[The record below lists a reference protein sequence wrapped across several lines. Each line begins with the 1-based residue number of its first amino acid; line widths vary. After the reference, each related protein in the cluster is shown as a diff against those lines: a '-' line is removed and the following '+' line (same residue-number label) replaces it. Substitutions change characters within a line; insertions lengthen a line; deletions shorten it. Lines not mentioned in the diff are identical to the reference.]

1 MTAPVI
7 ELRGVHKSYRL
18 GEHRVAALRGVDLS
32 VLPGELVALTGPSGS
47 GKSTLLNL
55 AGLID
60 APDAGEVLLRG
71 RRADARDEGAAT
83 VLRRDAIGFIFQ
95 SFNLIP
101 ALTAQENVEYP
112 LLFNYHDR
120 AARRERAADLLATV
134 GLADRAHHYPR
145 EMSGGEQQRVAIA
158 RALAGDPLIVL
169 ADEPTGNLDSK
180 TRDEI
185 FGLMRQV
192 NRERETTFL
201 IVTHERELG
210 RRADRTIELLDGRVV
225 S

>member
-1 MTAPVI
+1 METIIETIHVNKAYNDQVTALADVNFSI
-7 ELRGVHKSYRL
+7 GKGEFIALL
-18 GEHRVAALRGVDLS
+18 GR
-32 VLPGELVALTGPSGS
+32 SGS
-47 GKSTLLNL
+47 GKSTLLNIL
-55 AGLID
+55 GGLD
-60 APDAGEVLLRG
+60 APTSGEVRIGDKSVDFGDRKALI
-71 RRADARDEGAAT
+71 T
-83 VLRRDAIGFIFQ
+83 LRRESIGFVFQ

-120 AARRERAADLLATV
+120 AVRRERAAELLSTV

-158 RALAGDPLIVL
+158 RALVGDPLIVL

-185 FGLMRQV
+185 FELMRRV

-210 RRADRTIELLDGRVV
+210 RRTDRTIELLDGSVV

>member
-1 MTAPVI
+1 METIIEARHLNKAYNDRVTALLDVNLAI
-7 ELRGVHKSYRL
+7 WK
-18 GEHRVAALRGVDLS
+18 GEF
-32 VLPGELVALTGPSGS
+32 VALLGRSGS
-47 GKSTLLNL
+47 GKSTLLNIL
-55 AGLID
+55 GGLD
-60 APDAGEVLLRG
+60 APTSGEIRIDGKNIDFSDRKALI
-71 RRADARDEGAAT
+71 A
-83 VLRRDAIGFIFQ
+83 LRRGSIGFIFQ

-120 AARRERAADLLATV
+120 AARRERAADLLSLV

-210 RRADRTIELLDGRVV
+210 RRTDRTIKLLDGRVV

>member
-1 MTAPVI
+1 METIIEANHLNKAYNDRVTALLDVNLAI
-7 ELRGVHKSYRL
+7 WK
-18 GEHRVAALRGVDLS
+18 GEF
-32 VLPGELVALTGPSGS
+32 VALLGRSGS
-47 GKSTLLNL
+47 GKSTLLNIL
-55 AGLID
+55 GGLD
-60 APDAGEVLLRG
+60 APTSGEIRIDGKCIDFSDRKALI
-71 RRADARDEGAAT
+71 A
-83 VLRRDAIGFIFQ
+83 LRRGSIGFIFQ

-210 RRADRTIELLDGRVV
+210 QRADRTIELLDGRVV

>member
-1 MTAPVI
+1 METIIETRHLNKAYNDRVI
-7 ELRGVHKSYRL
+7 ALADVNLTIEKGEFIALL
-18 GEHRVAALRGVDLS
+18 GR
-32 VLPGELVALTGPSGS
+32 SGS
-47 GKSTLLNL
+47 GKSTLLNIL
-55 AGLID
+55 GGLD
-60 APDAGEVLLRG
+60 APTSGEVRIDGKNIDFSDRKSLI
-71 RRADARDEGAAT
+71 T
-83 VLRRDAIGFIFQ
+83 LRRESIGFIFQ

-120 AARRERAADLLATV
+120 TTRRERAADLLLLV
-134 GLADRAHHYPR
+134 GLGDRAHHYPR

-158 RALAGDPLIVL
+158 RALVGDPLIIL

-185 FGLMRQV
+185 FSLMRQV
-192 NRERETTFL
+192 NRERDTTFL

-210 RRADRTIELLDGRVV
+210 KRTDRTIELLDGSVV
-225 S
+225 T

>member
-1 MTAPVI
+1 MEPII
-7 ELRGVHKSYRL
+7 ETR
-18 GEHRVAALRGVDLS
+18 DLS
-32 VLPGELVALTGPSGS
+32 KVYNDRVTALADVNLAVWKGEFIALLGRSGS
-47 GKSTLLNL
+47 GKSTLLNIL
-55 AGLID
+55 GGLD
-60 APDAGEVLLRG
+60 APTSGEVRIGGKSVDFGDRKALI
-71 RRADARDEGAAT
+71 A
-83 VLRRDAIGFIFQ
+83 LRRESIGFIFQ

-112 LLFNYHDR
+112 LLFNYHEK

-158 RALAGDPLIVL
+158 RALVGDPLIVL
-169 ADEPTGNLDSK
+169 ADEPTGNLDSR

-185 FGLMRQV
+185 FDLMRRV

-210 RRADRTIELLDGRVV
+210 KRTDRTIELLDGRVV
-225 S
+225 P

>member
-1 MTAPVI
+1 METIIETIHVNKAYNDQVTALADVNFSI
-7 ELRGVHKSYRL
+7 GKGEFIALL
-18 GEHRVAALRGVDLS
+18 GR
-32 VLPGELVALTGPSGS
+32 SGS
-47 GKSTLLNL
+47 GKSTLLNIL
-55 AGLID
+55 GGLD
-60 APDAGEVLLRG
+60 APTSGEVRIGDKSVDFGDRKALI
-71 RRADARDEGAAT
+71 T
-83 VLRRDAIGFIFQ
+83 LRREAIGFVFQ

-112 LLFNYHDR
+112 LLFNYHDK
-120 AARRERAADLLATV
+120 AVRRERAAGLLSLV

-158 RALAGDPLIVL
+158 RALVGDPLIVL

-185 FGLMRQV
+185 FELMRRV

-210 RRADRTIELLDGRVV
+210 RRTDRTIELLDGSVV

>member
-1 MTAPVI
+1 METIIEAMHLNKAYNDQVTALLDVNFAI
-7 ELRGVHKSYRL
+7 GK
-18 GEHRVAALRGVDLS
+18 GEF
-32 VLPGELVALTGPSGS
+32 VALLGRSGS
-47 GKSTLLNL
+47 GKSTLLNIL
-55 AGLID
+55 GGLD
-60 APDAGEVLLRG
+60 APTSGEIRIDGKNIDFSDRKALI
-71 RRADARDEGAAT
+71 A
-83 VLRRDAIGFIFQ
+83 LRRGSIGFIFQ

-210 RRADRTIELLDGRVV
+210 KRADRTIELLDGRVV

>member
-1 MTAPVI
+1 METIIEARHLNKAYNDRVTALADVNFAI
-7 ELRGVHKSYRL
+7 WK
-18 GEHRVAALRGVDLS
+18 GEF
-32 VLPGELVALTGPSGS
+32 VALLGRSGS
-47 GKSTLLNL
+47 GKSTLLNIL
-55 AGLID
+55 GGLD
-60 APDAGEVLLRG
+60 APTSGEVHIDGNIIDFTDRKALI
-71 RRADARDEGAAT
+71 A
-83 VLRRDAIGFIFQ
+83 LRRGSIGFVFQ

-112 LLFNYHDR
+112 LLFNYHNR
-120 AARRERAADLLATV
+120 ANRRERAAELLSLV
-134 GLADRAHHYPR
+134 GLEDRAHHYPR

-158 RALAGDPLIVL
+158 RALVGNPFIVL

-185 FGLMRQV
+185 FTLMRQV
-192 NRERETTFL
+192 NQERETTFL

-210 RRADRTIELLDGRVV
+210 RRTDRVIKLLDGSVV

>member
-1 MTAPVI
+1 METIIEAKHLNKAYNDRVTALADVNLAVWKGEFI
-7 ELRGVHKSYRL
+7 ALL
-18 GEHRVAALRGVDLS
+18 GR
-32 VLPGELVALTGPSGS
+32 SGS
-47 GKSTLLNL
+47 GKSTLLNIL
-55 AGLID
+55 GGLD
-60 APDAGEVLLRG
+60 APTSGEIRIDGKNIDFSDRKALI
-71 RRADARDEGAAT
+71 A
-83 VLRRDAIGFIFQ
+83 LRRGSIGFIFQ

>member
-1 MTAPVI
+1 MEPIIEARRLNKAYNDRVTALLDVNLAI
-7 ELRGVHKSYRL
+7 WK
-18 GEHRVAALRGVDLS
+18 GEF
-32 VLPGELVALTGPSGS
+32 VALLGRSGS
-47 GKSTLLNL
+47 GKSTLLNIL
-55 AGLID
+55 GGLD
-60 APDAGEVLLRG
+60 APTSGEIRIDGKNIDFSDRKALI
-71 RRADARDEGAAT
+71 A
-83 VLRRDAIGFIFQ
+83 LRRGSIGFIFQ

-158 RALAGDPLIVL
+158 RALAGDPLIIL

-210 RRADRTIELLDGRVV
+210 RRTDRTIKLLDGRVV

>member
-1 MTAPVI
+1 METIIEAMHLNKAYNDQVTALLDVNFAI
-7 ELRGVHKSYRL
+7 WK
-18 GEHRVAALRGVDLS
+18 GEF
-32 VLPGELVALTGPSGS
+32 VALLGRSGS
-47 GKSTLLNL
+47 GKSTLLNIL
-55 AGLID
+55 GGLD
-60 APDAGEVLLRG
+60 APTSGEVRIDG
-71 RRADARDEGAAT
+71 RNVDFGDRKALIA
-83 VLRRDAIGFIFQ
+83 LRREAIGFIFQ

-112 LLFNYHDR
+112 LLFNYHEK

-158 RALAGDPLIVL
+158 RALVGDPLIVL
-169 ADEPTGNLDSK
+169 ADEPTGNLDSR

-185 FGLMRQV
+185 FDLMRRV

-210 RRADRTIELLDGRVV
+210 KRTDRTIELLDGSVV

>member
-1 MTAPVI
+1 METIIEAMHLNKAYNDQVTALLDVNFAI
-7 ELRGVHKSYRL
+7 GK
-18 GEHRVAALRGVDLS
+18 GEF
-32 VLPGELVALTGPSGS
+32 VALLGRSGS
-47 GKSTLLNL
+47 GKSTLLNIL
-55 AGLID
+55 GGLD
-60 APDAGEVLLRG
+60 APTSGEIRIDGKCIDFSDRKALI
-71 RRADARDEGAAT
+71 A
-83 VLRRDAIGFIFQ
+83 LRRGSIGFIFQ

-112 LLFNYHDR
+112 LLFNYHEK

-158 RALAGDPLIVL
+158 RALVGDPLIVL
-169 ADEPTGNLDSK
+169 ADEPTGNLDSR

-185 FGLMRQV
+185 FDLMRRV

-210 RRADRTIELLDGRVV
+210 KRTDRTIELLDGSVV

>member
-1 MTAPVI
+1 METIIEAKHLNKAYNDRVTALMDVNLAI
-7 ELRGVHKSYRL
+7 WK
-18 GEHRVAALRGVDLS
+18 GEF
-32 VLPGELVALTGPSGS
+32 VALLGRSGS
-47 GKSTLLNL
+47 GKSTLLNIL
-55 AGLID
+55 GGLD
-60 APDAGEVLLRG
+60 APTSGEIRIDGKNIDFSDRKALI
-71 RRADARDEGAAT
+71 A
-83 VLRRDAIGFIFQ
+83 LRRGSIGFIFQ

-210 RRADRTIELLDGRVV
+210 RRTDRTIKLLDGRVV

>member
-1 MTAPVI
+1 METIIETNHLGKAYNDRVTALADVNFVI
-7 ELRGVHKSYRL
+7 RK
-18 GEHRVAALRGVDLS
+18 GEF
-32 VLPGELVALTGPSGS
+32 VALLGRSGS
-47 GKSTLLNL
+47 GKSTLLHIL
-55 AGLID
+55 GGLD
-60 APDAGEVLLRG
+60 APTSGEVWINGKSIDFSDRKALI
-71 RRADARDEGAAT
+71 A
-83 VLRRDAIGFIFQ
+83 LRRESIGFIFQ

-101 ALTAQENVEYP
+101 ALTARENIEYP

-120 AARRERAADLLATV
+120 VARRERATDLLSLV
-134 GLADRAHHYPR
+134 GLGDRAHHYPQ

-158 RALAGDPLIVL
+158 RALIGDPLIVL

-185 FGLMRQV
+185 FSLMRQV
-192 NRERETTFL
+192 NQEQETTFL

-210 RRADRTIELLDGRVV
+210 RRADRAIELLDGRVV

>member
-1 MTAPVI
+1 METIIEAKHLNKAYNDRVTALMDVNLAI
-7 ELRGVHKSYRL
+7 WK
-18 GEHRVAALRGVDLS
+18 GEF
-32 VLPGELVALTGPSGS
+32 VALLGRSGS
-47 GKSTLLNL
+47 GKSTLLNIL
-55 AGLID
+55 GGLD
-60 APDAGEVLLRG
+60 APTSGEIRIDGKNIDFSDRKALI
-71 RRADARDEGAAT
+71 A
-83 VLRRDAIGFIFQ
+83 LRRGSIGFIFQ

>member
-1 MTAPVI
+1 METIIEAMHLNKAYNDQVTALLDVNFAI
-7 ELRGVHKSYRL
+7 GK
-18 GEHRVAALRGVDLS
+18 GEF
-32 VLPGELVALTGPSGS
+32 VALLGRSGS
-47 GKSTLLNL
+47 GKSTLLNIL
-55 AGLID
+55 GGLD
-60 APDAGEVLLRG
+60 APTSGEVWIDGKNVDFSDRKSLI
-71 RRADARDEGAAT
+71 A
-83 VLRRDAIGFIFQ
+83 LRRETIGFIFQ

-112 LLFNYHDR
+112 LLFNYHEK

-158 RALAGDPLIVL
+158 RALVGDPLIVL
-169 ADEPTGNLDSK
+169 ADEPTGNLDSR

-185 FGLMRQV
+185 FDLMRRV

-210 RRADRTIELLDGRVV
+210 KRTDRTIKLLDGRVV

>member
-1 MTAPVI
+1 MEPIIEARRLNKAYNDRVTALADVNFAI
-7 ELRGVHKSYRL
+7 WK
-18 GEHRVAALRGVDLS
+18 GEF
-32 VLPGELVALTGPSGS
+32 VALLGRSGS
-47 GKSTLLNL
+47 GKSTLLNIL
-55 AGLID
+55 GGLD
-60 APDAGEVLLRG
+60 APTSGEIRIDGKNIDFSDRKALI
-71 RRADARDEGAAT
+71 A
-83 VLRRDAIGFIFQ
+83 LRRGSIGFIFQ

-210 RRADRTIELLDGRVV
+210 RRTDRTIKLLDGRVV

>member
-1 MTAPVI
+1 METIIEAMHLNKAYNDQVTALLDVNFAI
-7 ELRGVHKSYRL
+7 GK
-18 GEHRVAALRGVDLS
+18 GEF
-32 VLPGELVALTGPSGS
+32 VALLGRSGS
-47 GKSTLLNL
+47 GKSTLLNIL
-55 AGLID
+55 GGLD
-60 APDAGEVLLRG
+60 APTSGEVWIDGKNVDFSDRKSLI
-71 RRADARDEGAAT
+71 A
-83 VLRRDAIGFIFQ
+83 LRRETIGFIFQ

-112 LLFNYHDR
+112 LLFNYHEK

-158 RALAGDPLIVL
+158 RALVGDPLIVL
-169 ADEPTGNLDSK
+169 ADEPTGNLDSR

-185 FGLMRQV
+185 FDLMRRV

-210 RRADRTIELLDGRVV
+210 KRTDRTIELLDGSVV

>member
-1 MTAPVI
+1 METIIEAKHLNKAYNDRVTALMDVNLAI
-7 ELRGVHKSYRL
+7 WK
-18 GEHRVAALRGVDLS
+18 GEF
-32 VLPGELVALTGPSGS
+32 VALLGRSGS
-47 GKSTLLNL
+47 GKSTLLNIL
-55 AGLID
+55 GGLD
-60 APDAGEVLLRG
+60 APTSGEVRIDGKNIDFSDRKALI
-71 RRADARDEGAAT
+71 A
-83 VLRRDAIGFIFQ
+83 LRRGSIGFIFQ

>member
-1 MTAPVI
+1 METIIEARHLNKAYNDRVTALADVNFVI
-7 ELRGVHKSYRL
+7 WK
-18 GEHRVAALRGVDLS
+18 GEF
-32 VLPGELVALTGPSGS
+32 VALLGRSGS
-47 GKSTLLNL
+47 GKSTLLNIL
-55 AGLID
+55 GGLD
-60 APDAGEVLLRG
+60 APTSGEVRIDG
-71 RRADARDEGAAT
+71 NIIDFSDRRALIT
-83 VLRRDAIGFIFQ
+83 LRRGSIGFVFQ

-112 LLFNYHDR
+112 LLFNYHNR
-120 AARRERAADLLATV
+120 ADRRERAAELLSLV

-158 RALAGDPLIVL
+158 RALVGNPFIVL

-185 FGLMRQV
+185 FTLMRQV
-192 NRERETTFL
+192 NQERETTFL

-210 RRADRTIELLDGRVV
+210 RRTDRVIKLLDGSVV

>member
-1 MTAPVI
+1 METIIEAKHLNKAYNDRVTALMDVNFAI
-7 ELRGVHKSYRL
+7 WK
-18 GEHRVAALRGVDLS
+18 GEF
-32 VLPGELVALTGPSGS
+32 VALLGRSGS
-47 GKSTLLNL
+47 GKSTLLNIL
-55 AGLID
+55 GGLD
-60 APDAGEVLLRG
+60 APTSGEIRIDGKNIDFSDRKALI
-71 RRADARDEGAAT
+71 A
-83 VLRRDAIGFIFQ
+83 LRRGSIGFVFQ

-158 RALAGDPLIVL
+158 RALAGDPLIIL

>member
-1 MTAPVI
+1 METVI
-7 ELRGVHKSYRL
+7 ETRHLSKAYNDRVTALADVNLALERGEFIALL
-18 GEHRVAALRGVDLS
+18 GR
-32 VLPGELVALTGPSGS
+32 SGS
-47 GKSTLLNL
+47 GKSTLLNIL
-55 AGLID
+55 GGLD
-60 APDAGEVLLRG
+60 APTSGEVRI
-71 RRADARDEGAAT
+71 EGKCVDFGNQKALI
-83 VLRRDAIGFIFQ
+83 VLRRESIGFIFQ

-112 LLFNYHDR
+112 LLFNYHDK
-120 AARRERAADLLATV
+120 AARARRAADLLSLV
-134 GLADRAHHYPR
+134 GLEDRAHHYPR

-158 RALAGDPLIVL
+158 RALIGEPLIVL

-210 RRADRTIELLDGRVV
+210 NRTDRIIELLDGSVV

>member
-1 MTAPVI
+1 METIIEARHLNKAYNDRVTALLDVNLAI
-7 ELRGVHKSYRL
+7 WK
-18 GEHRVAALRGVDLS
+18 GEF
-32 VLPGELVALTGPSGS
+32 VALLGRSGS
-47 GKSTLLNL
+47 GKSTLLNIL
-55 AGLID
+55 GGLD
-60 APDAGEVLLRG
+60 APTSGEIRIDGKNIDFSDRKALI
-71 RRADARDEGAAT
+71 A
-83 VLRRDAIGFIFQ
+83 LRRGSIGFIFQ

-158 RALAGDPLIVL
+158 RALAGDPLIIL

>member
-1 MTAPVI
+1 METIIEAKHLNKAYNDRVTALLDVNLAI
-7 ELRGVHKSYRL
+7 WK
-18 GEHRVAALRGVDLS
+18 GEF
-32 VLPGELVALTGPSGS
+32 VALLGRSGS
-47 GKSTLLNL
+47 GKSTLLNIL
-55 AGLID
+55 GGLD
-60 APDAGEVLLRG
+60 APTSGEIRIDGKCIDFSDRKALI
-71 RRADARDEGAAT
+71 A
-83 VLRRDAIGFIFQ
+83 LRRGSIGFVFQ

-210 RRADRTIELLDGRVV
+210 QRADRTIELLDGRVV